1 MLSSSNRKIVLLEI
15 IIPITLLV
23 LGVWQGLL
31 QTLMRSGIISDT
43 AFGLEYYQGLTL
55 HGVVNAIVL
64 TTFFGVA
71 FGNVVMEY
79 YLKRTLNPTVNWLS
93 FGMMLVGTLLAAFAI
108 LTGQANVLYT
118 FYAPMVAHW
127 TFYVGATLLIIGS
140 WVAFFNWIAPLNAWS
155 KENPGQK
162 KPLAVLGM
170 MATFIIWFIATLPVA
185 VDVLFLQLPQALGIA
200 PTINVSFSRVL
211 FWFFGHPLVY
221 FWLLPA
227 YVMYY
232 VMLPKLAG
240 GKLYSDFAGRVVF
253 FLFVLFSIPVGLH
266 HQYTEPGYERSFKL
280 LHGIFTF
287 MVAIPSLLT
296 AFTVA
301 ASLEHGA
308 RKRGS
313 QGLVS
318 WMFNQPFFSANN
330 WLFAYLIVGLI
341 IFILGGIGG
350 VVNASYN
357 INKVV
362 HNTSWIPGHFHLT
375 VGGPVLL
382 AILGMSLFLMSQ
394 LTGKEVRYK
403 GLAVAV
409 PWLWFFGMHFMS
421 LGQKWEGILGAP
433 RRTNMGLSYL
443 NPDSPLFN
451 ADWVLPAHMVAIGGI
466 LLFTTALIY
475 FFVFYS
481 TLAAP
486 ATRSAHLE
494 LPTSEALHDE
504 PAGWVDK
511 LKIWVIVAVVIIAV
525 AYVLP
530 IKQSFDNTAHQTPPY
545 KPENPVPVQIETG
558 Q

>member
-1 MLSSSNRKIVLLEI
+1 MLSQSNRKIILWEI
-15 IIPITLLV
+15 IIPIVLLI

-31 QTLMRSGIISDT
+31 QTLMRAGIIRDS

-64 TTFFGVA
+64 TTFFAVA
-71 FGNVVMEY
+71 FGNAVMEY
-79 YLKRTLNPTVNWLS
+79 YLKRKLNATVNWLS
-93 FGMMLVGTLLAAFAI
+93 FWMMLIGTLLAAFAI
-108 LTGQANVLYT
+108 LTGKASVLYT

-127 TFYVGATLLIIGS
+127 TFYVGATLLIVGS
-140 WVAFFNWIAPLNAWS
+140 WVAFFNWIGPLNAWS
-155 KENPGQK
+155 KENPGKK
-162 KPLAVLGM
+162 KPLAVLGV
-170 MATFIIWFIATLPVA
+170 MATFIIWFIATVPVA
-185 VDVLFLQLPQALGIA
+185 IDVLFLQLPQSLGLT
-200 PTINVSFSRVL
+200 PHINVSFSRVL

-240 GKLYSDFAGRVVF
+240 GKLYSDFAGRLVF

-287 MVAIPSLLT
+287 MVAIPSLIT

-308 RKRGS
+308 WRRGS
-313 QGLVS
+313 RGLVG
-318 WMFNQPFFSANN
+318 WIFNQPFFSRNN

-382 AILGMSLFLMSQ
+382 AILGMSLFLVAQ

-409 PWLWFFGMHFMS
+409 PWLWFFSMHFMS
-421 LGQKWEGILGAP
+421 WGQKWEGILGAP

-451 ADWVLPAHMVAIGGI
+451 ADWVIPAHMVAIGGI

-475 FFVFYS
+475 FFVFFS
-481 TLAAP
+481 TLAGPSVREA
-486 ATRSAHLE
+486 SLE
-494 LPTSEALHDE
+494 FPTSEVLHDE

-511 LKIWVIVAVVIIAV
+511 LKVWVAVSLVLIAV
-525 AYVLP
+525 AYILP
-530 IKQSFDNTAHQTPPY
+530 IKQSFDNSGKDAPPF
-545 KPENPVPVQIETG
+545 KPDNPVPVQVEAA